1 MHDLRDALRAL
12 RATPVVSAVA
22 LLSLALGIG
31 ANTAMFSI
39 LDSLLLRSLPVQQP
53 DRLLLMTQGR
63 MDAWTN
69 PIWEQIRDRQ
79 ELFGGAAAWSSQRFD
94 LAAGGQTDPIEGLWV
109 SGDYFH
115 MLGVPA
121 ILGRTLD
128 PRDDVR
134 GGGPAGPAAVIAYG
148 FWQRRFG
155 GAADVIGR
163 RLTIDRVPFTIVG
176 VTPPDFFG
184 TDVGRT
190 FDVAVPIGAE
200 PLIRGK
206 ESWLDARS
214 TWWLNIMLRQAP
226 NQSAGAAEQALRGI
240 QPQVREATV
249 PQQYREQDKA
259 TYLSTPVDLV
269 PAAAGTSF
277 LRNRYERPLV
287 TIMIVVSLVL
297 LIACANIAN
306 LLLAR
311 AAARRHEIS
320 VRVALGASRLRIVRQ
335 LLCESLLLAGA
346 GAAAGLLFA
355 VWGSRLLVRQ
365 LSTSTTRVFLDLTI
379 DWRVLAF
386 TAAVAM
392 LTAIVFGTA
401 PALRAT
407 RVPPQDALKAGGRPG
422 AADGRLSPVNLLVIA
437 QVALSLML
445 VVGAGLFVRTFVSL
459 AYQDHGFESAP
470 VLIAKVNAQRLQL
483 EPDERGPFFE
493 RLREAAAGV
502 PGVESAAAS
511 AITPVEGAM
520 WNTEVQLAG
529 SPPLSGRDRMS
540 YVNLVSPEWLR
551 TYGTRLLAGRDISP
565 ADTAKSPPVVLVNEA
580 FAHRFTGGQNPIGRR
595 IVQRAG
601 PRGPAVDREI
611 VGYVAD
617 AAYNSLRTA
626 VPPTMYLPVAQSTD
640 VPSTMSI
647 SVRAAVGAPALLSRG
662 LTTALTGVNGDIA
675 LTLRPLD
682 EQVRASLTQER
693 LVAMLSGFF
702 GALALLLAGI
712 GLYGV
717 TAYAVSRRKSEMG
730 IRVALGA
737 TPGRVQRLVLGRV
750 ALLVGTGIALGTAL
764 SLWAARFGGTLV
776 YGLEARDPLTLA
788 VAALVLVAVGALAGG
803 IPARRAARLDPAAV
817 LRQG

>member
-1 MHDLRDALRAL
+1 MHDLRNAFRSL

-39 LDSLLLRSLPVQQP
+39 LDSLLLRSLPVQQA
-53 DRLLLMTQGR
+53 DQLLLVTQGQ

-79 ELFGGAAAWSSQRFD
+79 GLFGGAAAWSTERLD
-94 LAAGGQTDPIEGLWV
+94 LAAGGQTDLVDGLWV
-109 SGDYFH
+109 SGDYFR

-121 ILGRTLD
+121 ILGRTFTAQ
-128 PRDDVR
+128 DDAR
-134 GGGPAGPAAVIAYG
+134 GGGPGGPAAVIGYG

-163 RLTIDRVPFTIVG
+163 SLTIDRVPFTIVG

-190 FDVAVPIGAE
+190 FDVAIPIGTE

-226 NQSAGAAEQALRGI
+226 NQGADAAQQALRGI
-240 QPQVREATV
+240 QPQVRDATM
-249 PQQYREQDKA
+249 PQRYREQDKSR
-259 TYLSTPVDLV
+259 YLSTPLDLV
-269 PAAAGTSF
+269 PAATGNSF
-277 LRNRYERPLV
+277 LRNRYERPLM

-311 AAARRHEIS
+311 GTARRHEIS
-320 VRVALGASRLRIVRQ
+320 VRVALGASRFRIVRQ

-365 LSTSTTRVFLDLTI
+365 LSTSTTRVFLDLTL

-407 RVPPQDALKAGGRPG
+407 RVPPQDALKSGGRSIAG
-422 AADGRLSPVNLLVIA
+422 KGRLSLGNLLVIA
-437 QVALSLML
+437 QVALSLVL

-470 VLIAKVNAQRLQL
+470 VLMARVNAQRLQL
-483 EPDERGPFFE
+483 EPEQRGAFFE

-511 AITPVEGAM
+511 AITPVAGGM

-529 SPPLSGRDRMS
+529 SPPRSGRDRMS
-540 YVNLVSPEWLR
+540 YVNLVTPDWLH
-551 TYGTRLLAGRDISP
+551 TFGTRLLAGRDISP
-565 ADTAKSPPVVLVNEA
+565 ADTAGSPAVVLVNEA
-580 FAHRFTGGQNPIGRR
+580 FARQFNGGRNPMGRR
-595 IVQRAG
+595 IRQSTS
-601 PRGPAVDREI
+601 PATTIEREI

-617 AAYNSLRTA
+617 AAYNSVRTP
-626 VPPTMYLPVAQSTD
+626 VPPTMYLPMAQSSD

-647 SVRAAVGAPALLSRG
+647 SVRAAAGSPALLSRG
-662 LTTALTGVNGDIA
+662 LTTALTSVNGDIA
-675 LTLRPLD
+675 VTLRPLD

-717 TAYAVSRRKSEMG
+717 TSYAVSRRKSEMG

-737 TPGRVQRLVLGRV
+737 TPGRVQRLVLQRV
-750 ALLVGTGIALGTAL
+750 ALLVGAGIALGTAS
-764 SLWAARFGGTLV
+764 SLWAARFVGTLV
-776 YGLEARDPLTLA
+776 YGLEPRDPVTLIA
-788 VAALVLVAVGALAGG
+788 AALVLLAVGALAGG
-803 IPARRAARLDPAAV
+803 IPARRAARLDPADV

>member
-1 MHDLRDALRAL
+1 MHDLRDALRSL

-22 LLSLALGIG
+22 PLSLALGIG

-39 LDSLLLRSLPVQQP
+39 LDSLLLRSLPVQRA
-53 DRLLLMTQGR
+53 DELLLMTQGT

-69 PIWEQIRDRQ
+69 PIWEQIRNRQ
-79 ELFGGAAAWSSQRFD
+79 ELFGGAAAWSTERFD
-94 LAAGGQTDPIEGLWV
+94 LAGGGQTDPVDGIWV
-109 SGDYFH
+109 SGDYFR

-121 ILGRTLD
+121 ILGRTIE
-128 PRDDVR
+128 RQDDVR
-134 GGGPAGPAAVIAYG
+134 GGAPGGPAAVIGYG

-155 GAADVIGR
+155 GEADVIGR
-163 RLTIDRVPFTIVG
+163 TLIIDRVPFTIVG

-184 TDVGRT
+184 TEVGRT
-190 FDVAVPIGAE
+190 FDVAIPLGTE

-206 ESWLDARS
+206 ESWLDERS
-214 TWWLNIMLRQAP
+214 AWWLNIMLRQAP
-226 NQSAGAAEQALRGI
+226 NQTAGAAQQALRGI
-240 QPQVREATV
+240 QPQVREATM
-249 PQQYREQDKA
+249 PERYREQDKA
-259 TYLSTPVDLV
+259 GYLAAPFELV
-269 PAAAGTSF
+269 SAATGNSF
-277 LRNRYERPLV
+277 LRSRYERPLM

-311 AAARRHEIS
+311 GTARRHEIS
-320 VRVALGASRLRIVRQ
+320 VRVALGASRFRIVRQ

-346 GAAAGLLFA
+346 GAASGLLFA

-365 LSTSTTRVFLDLTI
+365 LSSSTTRVFLDLTV
-379 DWRVLAF
+379 DWRVLTF
-386 TAAVAM
+386 TAAVAT

-407 RVPPQDALKAGGRPG
+407 RVPPQDALKSGGRSVAG
-422 AADGRLSPVNLLVIA
+422 EGHLSLGNLLVIA
-437 QVALSLML
+437 QVALSLVL

-459 AYQDHGFESAP
+459 AYKDHGFDSAP
-470 VLIAKVNAQRLQL
+470 VLMARVNAQRLQL
-483 EPDERGPFFE
+483 EPDQRGVLFE

-511 AITPVEGAM
+511 AITPVAGGM
-520 WNTEVQLAG
+520 WNTEVELVG
-529 SPPLSGRDRMS
+529 SPPLSGRERMS
-540 YVNLVSPEWLR
+540 YLNVVSPEWLH
-551 TYGTRLLAGRDISP
+551 TFGTRLLAGRDISP
-565 ADTAKSPPVVLVNEA
+565 ADTAGSPPVALVNEA
-580 FAHRFTGGQNPIGRR
+580 FARRFTGGQNPIGRR
-595 IVQRAG
+595 IRQHAG
-601 PRGPAVDREI
+601 PKRTIVDREI

-617 AAYNSLRTA
+617 AAYNSVRTP
-626 VPPTMYLPVAQSTD
+626 VPPTMYLPMAQNSD

-647 SVRAAVGAPALLSRG
+647 SVRAANGSPALLSRG
-662 LTTALTGVNGDIA
+662 LTSALTAVNGDIA

-717 TAYAVSRRKSEMG
+717 TAYAVSRRKNEMG

-737 TPGRVQRLVLGRV
+737 TPGRVHRLVLGRV
-750 ALLVGTGIALGTAL
+750 ALLVGTGIAVGTGL
-764 SLWAARFGGTLV
+764 SLWAARFVGTLV
-776 YGLEARDPLTLA
+776 YGFEPRDPLTLSTAAA
-788 VAALVLVAVGALAGG
+788 VLLVVGAVAGG
-803 IPARRAARLDPAAV
+803 IPARRAGRVDPAAV

>member
-1 MHDLRDALRAL
+1 
-12 RATPVVSAVA
+12 VA

-39 LDSLLLRSLPVQQP
+39 LDSLLLRSLPVQRA
-53 DRLLLMTQGR
+53 DELLLMTQGR
-63 MDAWTN
+63 TDAWTN

-79 ELFGGAAAWSSQRFD
+79 GLFGGAAAWSGESFD
-94 LAAGGQTDPIEGLWV
+94 LASGGETDLVDGLWV
-109 SGDYFH
+109 SGDYFR

-121 ILGRTLD
+121 LLGRTLD
-128 PRDDVR
+128 AKDDIR
-134 GGGPAGPAAVIAYG
+134 GGGADGPAAVIGYG

-155 GAADVIGR
+155 GATDVIGR
-163 RLTIDRVPFTIVG
+163 TLTIDRVSFTIVG

-190 FDVAVPIGAE
+190 FDVAVPIGTE

-206 ESWLDARS
+206 ESWLNARS
-214 TWWLNIMLRQAP
+214 TWWLNIMLRRAP
-226 NQSAGAAEQALRGI
+226 NQSAEAARQALRGI
-240 QPQVREATV
+240 QPQVREATM
-249 PQQYREQDKA
+249 PERYREQDKA
-259 TYLSTPVDLV
+259 RYLATPLDLV
-269 PAAAGTSF
+269 PAATGNSF
-277 LRNRYERPLV
+277 LRERYERPLV
-287 TIMIVVSLVL
+287 TIMIVVSIVL

-320 VRVALGASRLRIVRQ
+320 VRVALGASRLRIARQ
-335 LLCESLLLAGA
+335 LLCESLVLAAA

-355 VWGSRLLVRQ
+355 LWGSRLLVGQ

-407 RVPPQDALKAGGRPG
+407 RVPPQDALKSGGRSVTG
-422 AADGRLSPVNLLVIA
+422 ERRLSLGNLLVIA
-437 QVALSLML
+437 QVALSLVL
-445 VVGAGLFVRTFVSL
+445 VVCAGLFVRTFVSL
-459 AYQDHGFESAP
+459 AYQDHGFDSAP
-470 VLIAKVNAQRLQL
+470 VLIARVNAQRLQL
-483 EPDERGPFFE
+483 EPDARGAFFE

-511 AITPVEGAM
+511 VITPVAGAM
-520 WNTEVQLAG
+520 WNTEIQLAD

-540 YVNLVSPEWLR
+540 YVNLVSPEWLH
-551 TYGTRLLAGRDISP
+551 TFGTRLLAGRDISA
-565 ADTAKSPPVVLVNEA
+565 ADTANSPPVMLVNEA
-580 FAHRFTGGQNPIGRR
+580 FARRFTGGHNPVGRR
-595 IVQRAG
+595 I
-601 PRGPAVDREI
+601 RGHAEPGRTLPDREI

-617 AAYNSLRTA
+617 AAYNSLRTP
-626 VPPTMYLPVAQSTD
+626 VPPTIYLPMAQSSD

-647 SVRAAVGAPALLSRG
+647 SVRAATGSPALLSRG
-662 LTTALTGVNGDIA
+662 LTTALTAVNGDIA
-675 LTLRPLD
+675 VTIRPLD
-682 EQVRASLTQER
+682 AQVHASLTQER
-693 LVAMLSGFF
+693 LIAMLSGFF
-702 GALALLLAGI
+702 GGLALLLAGI

-717 TAYAVSRRKSEMG
+717 TAYAVGRRKNEMG

-737 TPGRVQRLVLGRV
+737 TPGRVQRLVLQRV
-750 ALLVGTGIALGTAL
+750 ALLVGTGIAVGTGL
-764 SLWAARFGGTLV
+764 SLWAAGFVGALL
-776 YGLEARDPLTLA
+776 YGLEPRDPLTLI
-788 VAALVLVAVGALAGG
+788 AAAFVLLAIGGLAGG